1 MVNSIVVDVNINK
14 GKPSIRDSNGKYVT
28 VKGIVNM
35 LRGGVDV
42 EETAKELCITEVEVH
57 SALLYVEKYPQ
68 VMD

>member
-1 MVNSIVVDVNINK
+1 MNTIIVDVNINK
-14 GKPSIRDSNGKYVT
+14 GKPSIKDSNGKYVT

-42 EETAKELCITEVEVH
+42 EETSKELCVTEEEVA
-57 SALLYVEKYPQ
+57 SALKYAEKYPQ